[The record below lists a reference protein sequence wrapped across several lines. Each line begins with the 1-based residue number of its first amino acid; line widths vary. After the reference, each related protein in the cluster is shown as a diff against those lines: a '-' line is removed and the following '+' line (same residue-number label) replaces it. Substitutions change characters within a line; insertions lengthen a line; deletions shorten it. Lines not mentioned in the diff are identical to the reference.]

1 MTIIHN
7 MYHHSPS
14 LSGRLT
20 GPSLPRAKPGKPEGL
35 LISPS
40 GGRAGQI
47 SASFSWAYFWL
58 GVGVILSAFNLVFAL
73 ISLIIF

>member
-7 MYHHSPS
+7 MYHHSSS

-20 GPSLPRAKPGKPEGL
+20 GPSRAQAKPGKPEGL

-40 GGRAGQI
+40 SGRAGQL